1 MTPAGFPHS
10 EIHGSKP
17 ACGSPWLIAAYHVF
31 LRRPVPW
38 HPPCALSNLIVT
50 NLSSCQRI
58 DFSIFDCFFL
68 LRPTAKLFA
77 FLRSC
82 VISNTFATGFF
93 TRCFFHLAVQ
103 FSRYRMKCVSRRRFL
118 LPLRF
123 ASFLCFRSGFS
134 LPAFPHSL
142 RFASSFHFRFRLPL
156 FRFFPFGFSLPVS
169 FLRSRFGS
177 PRSLRFASSFPL
189 RFRAALRFPLL
200 RFPALPS
207 AFASGF
213 ARSALPFGFRL
224 RSSLRILPF
233 QVSCALSF
241 FASFPFGFFASR
253 FPPSLSLRFSA
264 FALLRF
270 PLSLPLCFRFAS
282 RFAFR
287 FPAVFFIP
295 IQFSVLSD
303 P

>member
-103 FSRYRMKCVSRRRFL
+103 FSKYIQVSSSFRFPIPENDTSSRRLTVNRPLRSFASWTFRLFGFL
-118 LPLRF
+118 L
-123 ASFLCFRSGFS
+123 FR
-134 LPAFPHSL
+134 APHS
-142 RFASSFHFRFRLPL
+142 FRCDRPGMN
-156 FRFFPFGFSLPVS
+156 PPI
-169 FLRSRFGS
+169 
-177 PRSLRFASSFPL
+177 
-189 RFRAALRFPLL
+189 
-200 RFPALPS
+200 
-207 AFASGF
+207 
-213 ARSALPFGFRL
+213 
-224 RSSLRILPF
+224 SLRIL
-233 QVSCALSF
+233 
-241 FASFPFGFFASR
+241 
-253 FPPSLSLRFSA
+253 SLER
-264 FALLRF
+264 R
-270 PLSLPLCFRFAS
+270 
-282 RFAFR
+282 
-287 FPAVFFIP
+287 
-295 IQFSVLSD
+295 
-303 P
+303 